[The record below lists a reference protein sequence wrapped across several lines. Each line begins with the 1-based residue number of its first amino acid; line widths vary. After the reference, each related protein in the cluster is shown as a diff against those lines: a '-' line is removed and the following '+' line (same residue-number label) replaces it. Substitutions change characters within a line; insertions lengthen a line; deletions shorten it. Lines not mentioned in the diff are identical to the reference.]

1 MLLCAPAGIAQE
13 ALPPN
18 DGVPAVEAFREK
30 AFEARALREEAEAD
44 VEKLGVAISAFREA
58 DSLLPKDL
66 PVEER
71 EEFVG
76 DFAEALSALGFASFD
91 EAPIIEAVGLLGG
104 QLGEERQKRDPQGW
118 ADTQIALGNTYWS
131 WAAWDNNIERAQ
143 LALEAFGEALTI
155 RTRAADQLG
164 WANIQNSI
172 GAVYTLIGATE
183 EGTEALEQ
191 AMAAYQAALTVLTR
205 EAYPADWAATTG
217 NLAGALGFLARR
229 TGEPDIYRQ
238 SLALMQEAHDA
249 ISKEDDPEAWAT
261 SLLDIA
267 QTAAGISE
275 MTGEVE
281 PLRAAAD
288 AYDEA
293 LTELSFERDGARRA
307 QALNNYG
314 LVLIALGQAMND
326 GNAYDRAVA
335 VLRESLQFWTRESD
349 PGSFATISWLI
360 GDAALA
366 GGRLAGDAV
375 RLRNAAAAYADAQ
388 SLTPHDDTGSWPYL
402 GYLHAAA
409 LAEAAIAEGDATD
422 LPAVREELTA
432 VLAEFESMAMSSPA
446 AVVAQELCA
455 ASAGWSELTG
465 ERAAFEAA
473 ANDCGDAEQRLRLE
487 GSDDGA
493 DEAARRRD
501 AADAALAALG

>member
-1 MLLCAPAGIAQE
+1 MLLCVPAGIAQE
-13 ALPPN
+13 ALPVNGAPSA
-18 DGVPAVEAFREK
+18 DAFREK
-30 AFEARALREEAEAD
+30 VLEAKALREEAEAD
-44 VEKLGVAISAFREA
+44 VERLGVAVSAFREA
-58 DSLLPKDL
+58 DVLMPEDL

-71 EEFVG
+71 DQFVG
-76 DFAEALSALGFASFD
+76 DFAEALSALGLASFD
-91 EAPIIEAVGLLGG
+91 EAPIVEAVGLLRG
-104 QLGEERQKRDPQGW
+104 QLGAERRGRDPQGW
-118 ADTQIALGNTYWS
+118 ADTQVALGNTYWS

-143 LALEAFGEALTI
+143 LALEAFGEALTVQ
-155 RTRAADQLG
+155 TRAADPIG

-183 EGTEALEQ
+183 EGTQALEQ
-191 AMAAYQAALTVLTR
+191 AMAAYEGALTVLTR

-238 SLALMQEAHDA
+238 SLALMQEAHEA
-249 ISKEDDPEAWAT
+249 ISKNEDPEAWAA
-261 SLLDIA
+261 SLVDIA

-281 PLRAAAD
+281 PLRIAAD

-293 LTELSFERDGARRA
+293 LTELSFDRDGARRA
-307 QALNNYG
+307 QALNNQG
-314 LVLIALGQAMND
+314 LVLITLGELTGDVA
-326 GNAYDRAVA
+326 AYDRAVVA
-335 VLRESLQFWTRESD
+335 LRESLTFWTRESD

-366 GGRLAGDAV
+366 GGRLAGDAA

-409 LAEAAIAEGDATD
+409 LAEAAITEGDASD
-422 LPAVREELTA
+422 LPAAREELAA
-432 VLAEFESMAMSSPA
+432 VFAEFVSMAMSGPA
-446 AVVAQELCA
+446 AIVAQQLCA
-455 ASAGWSELTG
+455 TSAGLGELTG
-465 ERAAFEAA
+465 EREAFEAA
-473 ANDCGDAEQRLRLE
+473 AADCREAEDRLRQE
-487 GSDDGA
+487 GSNDGA
-493 DEAARRRD
+493 DEAARRRE
-501 AADAALAALG
+501 AAEAALAALA